1 MTMDVRAIQAAL
13 TAAGYPCAV
22 DGQIGAKTYSS
33 LFAFVGRQ
41 PVSTLTLNLGSAAD
55 QYFVPAGLTT
65 SLRLSHA
72 LAQWAVET
80 GGFKRMEED
89 LNYSAER
96 LTVVWPKRFP
106 TIAAATPYAHNP
118 SALANK
124 TYGGRNGNVTVG
136 DGWLYRGRG
145 PTQLTFKS
153 NYEEAS
159 HMTGLDLVG
168 NPDSVAGADTG
179 LHVACTYWM
188 ARGINAA
195 ADADDVAHVRQL
207 VNGGQNGIDDAKRYL
222 ARAKAVLR

>member
-1 MTMDVRAIQAAL
+1 MDVRAIQAAL

-22 DGQIGAKTYSS
+22 DGQIGARTYAA

-41 PVSTLTLNLGSAAD
+41 QVTPLITELGKAAD
-55 QYFVPAGLTT
+55 QYFVPAGLTS
-65 SLRLSHA
+65 SLRLAHA

-89 LNYSAER
+89 LDYSAER

-106 TIAAATPYAHNP
+106 TIAWAAPYAHNP
-118 SALANK
+118 VALANK
-124 TYGGRNGNVTVG
+124 SYGGRLGNSTVG

-145 PTQLTFKS
+145 LTQLTGRA
-153 NYEEAS
+153 NYIEAARI
-159 HMTGLDLVG
+159 TGLDLVG
-168 NPDSVAGADTG
+168 NPNSVAEPATG
-179 LHVACTYWM
+179 LRVACAYWST
-188 ARGINAA
+188 RGINAA

-207 VNGGQNGIDDAKRYL
+207 VNGGQNGIDEAKRYL